1 MNTFDDLRNVLRLPV
16 LTEGFFRRFAESI
29 EGRTVKSITI
39 GDKEFFM
46 DAEEERISHRPRS
59 QWRQLTLKEKMVLL
73 ETHDST
79 HESLVNYV
87 HTQIEGYYKHV
98 PTIPFMPYVNEVVR
112 MLHDLVGNDHSSNTF
127 NITEY
132 MGHYLFGTAFTNMAN
147 WRNECIG
154 CGDFE
159 TVIPDTGFLVRMTS
173 DVLTVFDEEHMLTL
187 TLNTKGRFYIE
198 TEHGIPSVI
207 SRSKR
212 YDYAASVF
220 GFPDMQPEEY
230 HVSYQDSSYAV
241 CVVTRVM
248 LFLQKIG
255 SMSESI
261 SESTPVRDDIVI
273 FDGAYVN
280 NNITLNQLI
289 SHRLDKRYVIESTP
303 VTAESLVKC
312 LDETVVLVGTPL
324 EDNLHAVVTR
334 LAKKVIIL

>member
-79 HESLVNYV
+79 HESLVSYV
-87 HTQIEGYYKHV
+87 HAQVSSYHKHV
-98 PTIPFMPYVNEVVR
+98 PTIPFIPYVNEVVK
-112 MLHDLVGNDHSSNTF
+112 MLYELVGNDHSSNMI
-127 NITEY
+127 NISAY
-132 MGHYLFGTAFTNMAN
+132 MGHPLFGGAFTNMAN

-159 TVIPDTGFLVRMTS
+159 TVIPDTGFVVRMVS
-173 DVLTVFDEEHMLTL
+173 DMLTVFDEENMLSL
-187 TLNTKGRFYIE
+187 TLNTEGRFYIE
-198 TEHGIPSVI
+198 TEHRIPSVI

-212 YDYAASVF
+212 YDYAADTFGLSVIE
-220 GFPDMQPEEY
+220 PEERHISY
-230 HVSYQDSSYAV
+230 HDSSYAV
-241 CVVTRVM
+241 GVVTQVM
-248 LFLQKIG
+248 LFLQNIG
-255 SMSESI
+255 LMSESI
-261 SESTPVRDDIVI
+261 SESTPVRNDIVI
-273 FDGAYVN
+273 FDGAFVS

-303 VTAESLVKC
+303 VTAESLIKC
-312 LDETVVLVGTPL
+312 LDETVVIVGTSVPDHL
-324 EDNLHAVVTR
+324 LTVITR
-334 LAKKVIIL
+334 LAKEVIVL